1 MSGLY
6 NNNSNPIPGNGADVF
21 GDKLVGNQFVD
32 GTSQFT
38 LGNFS
43 ITSNFTQKN
52 SRDFSLGNFSE
63 PINLETLQIT
73 DISESKLLASNKLE
87 VFIKFDRSKVSNYT
101 LYGSLRERLKVA
113 VQQVIRKFPASM
125 KFDQFRTWAD
135 FLSGETATNIT
146 FNPNTNETNLNL
158 NLYTLFNPFGLEFTQ
173 ASLIPTGD
181 EFNELRNLLF
191 SFKKYSLY
199 LNNVQYPLTFIQA
212 TSGNTN
218 LGSLNIFNFP
228 FFS

>member
-6 NNNSNPIPGNGADVF
+6 NNNNNPIPGNGADVF

-43 ITSNFTQKN
+43 VASNFTQKD
-52 SRDFSLGNFSE
+52 SRNFSLGNFSE

-87 VFIKFDRSKVSNYT
+87 VFIKFDRSKVTNYT

-113 VQQVIRKFPASM
+113 VQQVIKKFPASL
-125 KFDQFRTWAD
+125 QFNQIRT
-135 FLSGETATNIT
+135 
-146 FNPNTNETNLNL
+146 
-158 NLYTLFNPFGLEFTQ
+158 
-173 ASLIPTGD
+173 
-181 EFNELRNLLF
+181 
-191 SFKKYSLY
+191 
-199 LNNVQYPLTFIQA
+199 
-212 TSGNTN
+212 
-218 LGSLNIFNFP
+218 
-228 FFS
+228 